1 MSDLHADYLAQR
13 PEVMAFYRSGPM
25 ALLNET
31 PTTVEWNPALL
42 EALRRNTENL
52 RASGPVTPLP
62 ARGVA
67 LVTGQQAGLFLGPLY
82 TIYKAVTALV
92 LSRRIEN
99 RFGVPCMPVFWLGSD
114 DHDFEEVRTAHLL
127 DKNHEPL
134 SLRYEPAA
142 RVDGLPMFEMPLEDS
157 LRAFIDRAASET
169 TGSEFREVIAAQL
182 RETLSDS
189 HSLADW
195 SARLLGALFKDTEL
209 IHFAPHWPE
218 ARRLAAPIFLQEI
231 EEPLRSTGLLNEAG
245 ARLQALGYAQQVV
258 KAPDECNFFLFVEKR
273 RRKVLYRNG
282 SFVVPEEGLRFSAEE
297 LRGLLRKEPERF
309 SANVALRC
317 VVQQKLFG
325 AAAYI
330 AGPGEVAYWA
340 QLKGVFEQFGLAM
353 PVVYP
358 RAQGVLTSLK
368 EKKLMDKFGFTL
380 DDLAAPQDALLDRA
394 LRRAVQSKS
403 RDGFTRL
410 REPVEAALAGFA
422 GGLKAG
428 PNAQAMADSLRT
440 RVGEDLDRIER
451 AILLSDRAQAEAVE
465 RQVARLCNSLM
476 PWRKPQERVYTV
488 YSFLFEQ
495 GPGLIQRLIDEFN
508 VESFGMNEVVL

>member
-1 MSDLHADYLAQR
+1 MGDLHMDYLAQR
-13 PEVMAFYRSGPM
+13 PDVMEFYRSAPKT
-25 ALLNET
+25 LLADS
-31 PTTVEWNPALL
+31 PSIMEWDPALL
-42 EALRRNTENL
+42 EALRRNTEAL
-52 RASGPVTPLP
+52 RANGPVAPLP
-62 ARGVA
+62 TRGVA

-82 TIYKAVTALV
+82 TVYKAVTALV
-92 LSRRIEN
+92 LSRRIEA

-127 DKNHEPL
+127 NKQHEPM
-134 SLRYEPAA
+134 SLRYEPTAP
-142 RVDGLPMFEMPLEDS
+142 VDGLPMFEMPLEDS
-157 LRAFIDRAASET
+157 LHGLIDRALSET
-169 TGSEFREVIAAQL
+169 TGSEFRESIAAQL
-182 RETLSDS
+182 HDTLSDS

-218 ARRLAAPIFLQEI
+218 ARKLAAPIFLQEI
-231 EEPLRSTGLLNEAG
+231 EEPLRSTGLLNGAG
-245 ARLQALGYAQQVV
+245 ARLQELGYTPQVV

-273 RRKVLYRNG
+273 RRKVLYRDGN
-282 SFVVPEEGLRFSAEE
+282 FVVPEEGLRFSPDD
-297 LRGLLRKEPERF
+297 LRGLLRDAPERF
-309 SANVALRC
+309 SANVGLRC

-340 QLKGVFEQFGLAM
+340 QLKGVFEQVGVPM

-368 EKKLMDKFGFTL
+368 ERKLMDKFGFVL
-380 DDLAAPQDALLDRA
+380 DDLAAPQDALVERA
-394 LRRAVQSKS
+394 LRRAVHSKA

-422 GGLKAG
+422 SGLKAG
-428 PNAQAMADSLRT
+428 PNALAMAESLRA

-451 AILLSDRAQAEAVE
+451 TILLSDRAQAEAVE

-495 GPGLIQRLIDEFN
+495 GPGLIQRFIDEFD
-508 VESFGMNEVVL
+508 VESFRMNEVVL